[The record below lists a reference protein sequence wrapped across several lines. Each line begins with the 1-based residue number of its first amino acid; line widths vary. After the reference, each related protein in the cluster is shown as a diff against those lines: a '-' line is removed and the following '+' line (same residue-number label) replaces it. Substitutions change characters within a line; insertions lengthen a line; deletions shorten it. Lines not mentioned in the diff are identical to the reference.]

1 MERGRH
7 REITG
12 FGRILDKVAFLL
24 FIAGIFGFGIAYGYL
39 AHRNH
44 WFPDRIVREAESA
57 YRAWAQVFEEGSRPA
72 TFEKFVDAATD
83 GPIASV
89 LSKDVSDEW
98 VLVTGGPYEFLEQ
111 CPDYG
116 CLAWIVDRD
125 GTVIHSWEAN
135 LDDVFGEIDNVTGG
149 REPESFFP
157 VGMHLLEDG
166 GLLTVFQSE
175 RGFPGGAGLARF
187 DRDGRLIWYNDI
199 NMHHWFTLDPE
210 GTIYVPMHEVVETP
224 IVLGQSIH
232 ELVCPNRL
240 ALMDSIAIVGPDG
253 RLRGRINVLDL
264 LLGNGYLGL
273 VINTVNPCDPLH
285 LNFIEYIDATK
296 AEVVDLADVGDLLI
310 SLRDINTI
318 LIFSPQT
325 GSIKWIETGR
335 YVGQHSPRLTADGSI
350 LVFDNR
356 GGDQALGQTRIIRQ
370 RVGDPRLS
378 VIWPRAGK
386 SLGEKLATNEA
397 GHISVADDGTRAL
410 ISITGTGD
418 VLELELSSGDVLWR
432 YEKIF
437 SVDGYPQ

>member
-1 MERGRH
+1 
-7 REITG
+7 
-12 FGRILDKVAFLL
+12 L
-24 FIAGIFGFGIAYGYL
+24 
-39 AHRNH
+39 
-44 WFPDRIVREAESA
+44 
-57 YRAWAQVFEEGSRPA
+57 
-72 TFEKFVDAATD
+72 
-83 GPIASV
+83 
-89 LSKDVSDEW
+89 
-98 VLVTGGPYEFLEQ
+98 
-111 CPDYG
+111 
-116 CLAWIVDRD
+116 
-125 GTVIHSWEAN
+125 
-135 LDDVFGEIDNVTGG
+135 
-149 REPESFFP
+149 
-157 VGMHLLEDG
+157 
-166 GLLTVFQSE
+166 LLT
-175 RGFPGGAGLARF
+175 P
-187 DRDGRLIWYNDI
+187 
-199 NMHHWFTLDPE
+199 
-210 GTIYVPMHEVVETP
+210 
-224 IVLGQSIH
+224 
-232 ELVCPNRL
+232 
-240 ALMDSIAIVGPDG
+240 
-253 RLRGRINVLDL
+253 
-264 LLGNGYLGL
+264 
-273 VINTVNPCDPLH
+273 NPCDPLH